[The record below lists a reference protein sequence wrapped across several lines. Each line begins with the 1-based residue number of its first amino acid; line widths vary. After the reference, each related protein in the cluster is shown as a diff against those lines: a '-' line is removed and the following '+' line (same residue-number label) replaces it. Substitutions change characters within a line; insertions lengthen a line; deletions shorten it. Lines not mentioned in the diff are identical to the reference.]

1 MYKRQVYNDDVFAPF
16 TAKPNAAENQLWV
29 EHGKP
34 MLFAGGTKGIHLDRH
49 ALVLVVV
56 DVVDGKWEEAGV
68 IVHDE
73 TNRGIAQM
81 LVDMNLEQGLPIA
94 LGVIFQSPA
103 PTFESAI
110 VEQAAAA
117 AKGKVPDLQA
127 LISKGQTWT
136 VDA

>member
-1 MYKRQVYNDDVFAPF
+1 MDEVIDWLTFYNHHRLHSTLGYVSP
-16 TAKPNAAENQLWV
+16 
-29 EHGKP
+29 KP

-94 LGVIFQSPA
+94 LGVTSQSPA
-103 PTFESAI
+103 PTFESST
-110 VEQAAAA
+110 VEQAGAA
-117 AKGKVPDLQA
+117 AKAKVPDLQA